1 VTYFALIF
9 QGLILSYFFAINSTY
24 TLLILLA
31 FEEVHRQSKRQVI
44 DDYAYMLRSKLVPGV
59 SILVPCHN
67 EEAIIVENVHSL
79 LTSKYS
85 KIEVLVVNDGS
96 TDGSLSRLINAFDL
110 VKVQR
115 VIRDTLDTQPVG
127 AVYKSSSDPRLLVID
142 KEKGGKADSL
152 NVGLNATR
160 MPYILTIDADVILD
174 EEALLRIMKPIL
186 NDPERMVAGGGIV
199 RIVNE
204 CVVQGAQV
212 VQPRLPKK
220 PLVLYQIVEYM
231 RAFTAGRAG
240 FARLNSL
247 VIISGAFG
255 VFAADLARDIGGF
268 SRETVGEDLEIMMR
282 LHKYLRQ
289 RKADYRVFY
298 AAFPICWTEV
308 PETLGDLGRQR
319 SRWHRGLSEA
329 MWKHKSMI
337 FNPRY
342 GRIGM
347 FAIPVFFFFEW
358 LGPLLEA
365 CGYAFFIY
373 LLVTRQFDF
382 WFVVP
387 FFVIAILW
395 GMLLSVMAVAM
406 QDIVFRW
413 LSRWR
418 SLLRLLMF
426 AIAENIGYR
435 QVTVVWR
442 LRGLV
447 AWIFR
452 RKEWG
457 TISRKGYDEVNEAS
471 TD

>member
-1 VTYFALIF
+1 MTHFALIF
-9 QGLILSYFFAINSTY
+9 QGVILFYFFAINSTY
-24 TLLILLA
+24 TLLILMA
-31 FEEVHRQSKRQVI
+31 FNEVHRQSKRKVI

-59 SILVPCHN
+59 SILVPSHN
-67 EEAIIVENVHSL
+67 EEAIIVDNVHSL
-79 LTSKYS
+79 LTGKYP

-96 TDGSLSRLINAFDL
+96 TDETLSRLISAFDL
-110 VKVQR
+110 EKVQR
-115 VIRDTLDTQPVG
+115 VFRDTLETEPVR

-152 NVGLNATR
+152 NVGLNTTR
-160 MPYILTIDADVILD
+160 MPYTLTIDADVILD

-204 CVVQGAQV
+204 CVVKGGQV

-255 VFAADLARDIGGF
+255 VIAADLARDIGGF
-268 SRETVGEDLEIMMR
+268 SRETVGEDLEIMVR

-289 RKADYRVFY
+289 QKADYCVFY

-308 PETLGDLGRQR
+308 PETLRALGRQR

-347 FAIPVFFFFEW
+347 FAMPVFFFEW
-358 LGPLLEA
+358 LGPVLEA

-373 LLVTRQFDF
+373 LIATRQFAF

-395 GMLLSVMAVAM
+395 GVLLSVMAVAM
-406 QDIVFRW
+406 QDLEFRW

-418 SLLRLLMF
+418 SLLRLLTF
-426 AIAENIGYR
+426 AIAENVGYR
-435 QVTVVWR
+435 QVSVIWR

-447 AWIFR
+447 AWIFG

-457 TISRKGYDEVNEAS
+457 TIPRKGYNETIDAEIE
-471 TD
+471 